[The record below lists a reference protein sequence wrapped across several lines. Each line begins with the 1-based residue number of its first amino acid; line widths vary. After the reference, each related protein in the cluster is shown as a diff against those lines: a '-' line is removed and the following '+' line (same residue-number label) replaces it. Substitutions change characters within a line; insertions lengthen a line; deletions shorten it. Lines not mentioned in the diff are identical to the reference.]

1 MKKLYLLFISLCIAF
16 CTASAQNQI
25 PQFQVNGNATQLNDL
40 CYRLTNQQMSQS
52 GSIWCLDQIDLNNS
66 FDVTISVNLGCIDDN
81 GADGLVFGF
90 QPVSTNVGT
99 LGGGLGFEGIAP
111 SVGIEFD
118 TYQNG
123 NPNNDPFYDHVAIMS
138 NGVLNHS
145 SPNNLAGPIQA
156 SSSNANIE
164 DCNDHLVRVIW
175 DAATTTLSV
184 YFDCV
189 LRLSY
194 TDDIVNNIF
203 GGDGNVFWG
212 FTAAT
217 GALFNE
223 QSVCLLDASF
233 FEVTPNISICA
244 GSSAQLNA
252 PSGSNYQ
259 WTPAATLNNPNIQN
273 PLATPTTTTTY
284 VVTYVQGCQTLSD
297 TIVVNVGN
305 PSTTIIGDDTLCE
318 GETSL
323 LDAGS
328 FFFYQWST
336 GETSQTISVN
346 QAGTYTVTVFGDGG
360 CPATDEI
367 SISINEPP
375 TPTIIGNLSICNGG
389 ATTLSTNQPY
399 TQYIWSNGTTNANN
413 TINTSGDVF
422 VTVTDAN
429 GCTGVA
435 NANVVISNS
444 LEPQISGNLS
454 ICEGETTTLS
464 TDYFNT
470 YQWSTGDIAQDIE
483 VISAGTYTVTV
494 SNANGCL
501 GSTTA
506 TVAVNALPTPSIV
519 GDVVIGELGYTQLD
533 AGSGYAVYNWS
544 SGGGTS
550 IIQITQAGTYTVTVT
565 NQSGCTGIASIAITK
580 QTLYPI
586 AVPNAFSPNNDNH
599 NDYFRITTKDVKTFD
614 CIVYNR
620 WGQKVFESN
629 NINDSWNGMFKGT
642 LQEMGIYAYSINIEF
657 NDGTKRSKKGNVTLL
672 Y

>member
-323 LDAGS
+323 LD
-328 FFFYQWST
+328 
-336 GETSQTISVN
+336 
-346 QAGTYTVTVFGDGG
+346 
-360 CPATDEI
+360 
-367 SISINEPP
+367 
-375 TPTIIGNLSICNGG
+375 
-389 ATTLSTNQPY
+389 
-399 TQYIWSNGTTNANN
+399 
-413 TINTSGDVF
+413 
-422 VTVTDAN
+422 
-429 GCTGVA
+429 
-435 NANVVISNS
+435 
-444 LEPQISGNLS
+444 
-454 ICEGETTTLS
+454 
-464 TDYFNT
+464 
-470 YQWSTGDIAQDIE
+470 
-483 VISAGTYTVTV
+483 
-494 SNANGCL
+494 
-501 GSTTA
+501 
-506 TVAVNALPTPSIV
+506 
-519 GDVVIGELGYTQLD
+519 
-533 AGSGYAVYNWS
+533 
-544 SGGGTS
+544 
-550 IIQITQAGTYTVTVT
+550 
-565 NQSGCTGIASIAITK
+565 
-580 QTLYPI
+580 
-586 AVPNAFSPNNDNH
+586 
-599 NDYFRITTKDVKTFD
+599 
-614 CIVYNR
+614 
-620 WGQKVFESN
+620 
-629 NINDSWNGMFKGT
+629 
-642 LQEMGIYAYSINIEF
+642 
-657 NDGTKRSKKGNVTLL
+657 
-672 Y
+672 